1 MPLGREES
9 VYSLPGQNMSQLP
22 LFWGP
27 DLLGYRDGGV
37 HGLSNNL
44 SSPLPSLTWPS
55 CARGRAGVSPTPSR
69 SALLSG

>member
-37 HGLSNNL
+37 HGGRELEPG
-44 SSPLPSLTWPS
+44 SP
-55 CARGRAGVSPTPSR
+55 AVIYGGDRGYQEEKRENQKRIEQASQ
-69 SALLSG
+69 

>member
-27 DLLGYRDGGV
+27 DLLGYKDGGV
-37 HGLSNNL
+37 HGGRELEPG
-44 SSPLPSLTWPS
+44 SP
-55 CARGRAGVSPTPSR
+55 AVIYGGAGNE
-69 SALLSG
+69 AGWQ